1 MASLLTYNEFK
12 ATINKQELS
21 HIYCFCGDEQL
32 QKEEAVLKIASIIFK
47 SKKPEDYTI
56 ATYFADDN
64 LELALSKVLSHSLFD
79 SASLYVIK
87 HCENVT
93 ANKKIHSMFR
103 DCVANIPDASYV
115 IFDTQEN
122 NPPSLIPAD
131 SMKSIP
137 AVQFYRPFAE
147 NCKKYIY
154 KKCNS
159 LKLTITEEAADHLV
173 EFTASNIKEIDD
185 ILNLISFS
193 ETTDITI
200 EFLEGFLINERGS
213 IEFEF
218 VDTFFLKDKSALML
232 FQEALHRNINQVL
245 LLTLLFNHAQKIE
258 AYHIKTQKGNTPE
271 SLMKELKIY
280 GKRQKVFAKQAI
292 VFNLESIRKFIAN
305 VYVYDYKLKSYRFK
319 GIFQENP
326 MYDLLLQYLV

>member
-1 MASLLTYNEFK
+1 MMTVIPVNRIAQTES
-12 ATINKQELS
+12 NKLAHLPEL
-21 HIYCFCGDEQL
+21 IKGKVIGQD
-32 QKEEAVLKIASIIFK
+32 EAVLKIASIIFK

-122 NPPSLIPAD
+122 KPPSLIPAD

-154 KKCNS
+154 KKV
-159 LKLTITEEAADHLV
+159 I
-173 EFTASNIKEIDD
+173 
-185 ILNLISFS
+185 
-193 ETTDITI
+193 
-200 EFLEGFLINERGS
+200 
-213 IEFEF
+213 
-218 VDTFFLKDKSALML
+218 
-232 FQEALHRNINQVL
+232 Q
-245 LLTLLFNHAQKIE
+245 
-258 AYHIKTQKGNTPE
+258 
-271 SLMKELKIY
+271 
-280 GKRQKVFAKQAI
+280 
-292 VFNLESIRKFIAN
+292 
-305 VYVYDYKLKSYRFK
+305 
-319 GIFQENP
+319 
-326 MYDLLLQYLV
+326 